1 MSLRPPPFIRST
13 RFLIMALVAVGI
25 AALLSVVG
33 LSAASIQQ
41 MALDEDREVEDGLAL
56 IESAHGLK
64 SAAINQVLLVRDY
77 LLTGKPVF
85 LDPRAR
91 AAAVFEERV
100 AAFHKL
106 PVDPRDHELLAE
118 ILRLGRRFGL
128 LEQQAIALR
137 RDGRERDAVDLLA
150 LEGGATK
157 EVWLARL
164 DELIARQRGHVGV
177 LHARVNETE
186 RRIQLLLLILALVTV
201 PTTILLGAAVLLR
214 VIRPLRELEAAS
226 RAIAAGHLAVRLGV
240 PGQPRR
246 DDEFGEV
253 SEAFNHMASE
263 VERSLTRLT
272 AANEALRT
280 ADRHKDEFLSVVSH
294 ELRTP
299 LSFIKGFAN
308 VLEAELAG
316 PLTGEQRQYV
326 RNITTGANR
335 MLYLVNDLLD
345 LALLQAGKL
354 RLSPALVQPAEIV
367 AEVLGT
373 LGPLADEK
381 RLALDSE
388 PAEPLALVADRQRV
402 AQVLTNLI
410 ANAIKF
416 TPPQGRINVRVRAEG
431 EGLRFEVAD
440 SGPGISVEDQAKLFQ
455 RFTQL
460 DMSSTR
466 AAGGTGLGLSISKAL
481 VDAHEGT
488 IGVESELGSGATF
501 WFWLPTQPPAGTAAL
516 ALA

>member
-1 MSLRPPPFIRST
+1 M
-13 RFLIMALVAVGI
+13 IMALVAVSIG
-25 AALLSVVG
+25 ALLSVVG
-33 LSAASIQQ
+33 LSAASIRQ
-41 MALDEDREVEDGLAL
+41 MSIDEDREVVEGLVL

-64 SAAINQVLLVRDY
+64 AAAINQVLLVRDY

-91 AAAVFEERV
+91 AAAVFDERV
-100 AAFHKL
+100 SAFHKL
-106 PVDPRDHELLAE
+106 PVDPRDHELLGE

-164 DELIARQRGHVGV
+164 DELITRQRQHVADV
-177 LHARVNETE
+177 HARVNETQ
-186 RRIQLLLLILALVTV
+186 RRIQLTLLLLALVTV
-201 PTTILLGAAVLLR
+201 PTTIILGAVVLLR
-214 VIRPLRELEAAS
+214 VIGPLRELEAAS
-226 RAIAAGHLAVRLGV
+226 RAIAAGHLAVRLRA
-240 PGQPRR
+240 PGKPRR
-246 DDEFGEV
+246 GDEFDEV
-253 SEAFNHMASE
+253 SEAFDHMASE
-263 VERSLTRLT
+263 VERTLTRLT

-316 PLTGEQRQYV
+316 PLTPDQRQYV

-354 RLSPALVQPAEIV
+354 RLSLAQVHLPEVV

-381 RLALDSE
+381 RLRLE
-388 PAEPLALVADRQRV
+388 AEEAAVAPLVADRQRV
-402 AQVLTNLI
+402 AQILTNLV

-416 TPPQGRINVRVRAEG
+416 TPPDGRITVRLRPEADGVRI
-431 EGLRFEVAD
+431 EVTD
-440 SGPGISVEDQAKLFQ
+440 TGPGISLEDQEKLFH

-481 VDAHEGT
+481 VEAHDGT
-488 IGVESELGSGATF
+488 IGVESVLGCGATF
-501 WFWLPTQPPAGTAAL
+501 WFRLPAQPQPETAAL
-516 ALA
+516 ALG